1 MWAIIL
7 KLAQWFLGSVLNTGA
22 QAAKD
27 AQARS
32 DAIVLG
38 QTEQKVADEAAAV
51 AAGKVIQDAQ
61 AEPRGRD
68 VTQGSLDNGRF

>member
-1 MWAIIL
+1 MWAIFL
-7 KLAQWFLGSVLNTGA
+7 KLAQWFLGAVLGTGA

-27 AQARS
+27 AQARA
-32 DAIVLG
+32 DWIAAG
-38 QTEQKVADEAAAV
+38 QAQQKAKDEEAAV
-51 AAGKVIQDAQ
+51 AAGKVVQEAQ